1 MKLIHRYLL
10 KELFIPFLLGLAL
23 FTGVLI
29 SHQLFDITDLIIT
42 RGFSPLALLL
52 FLVASIPQTFYF
64 TIPMAILM
72 GVLMAYG
79 RLAADMELTIMR
91 ASGVSLR
98 SLLIPP
104 LIAGILLTSGLLMLR
119 EYGLPVLAHFQA
131 AQLARMETP
140 RPPELISPGRD
151 LVLGP
156 YTIYTEEIEG
166 DIMINP
172 FLEDRSREYPLRI
185 YARRGQWIQEADNEY
200 ILLLEEGT
208 IHQQTEDEYRN
219 IQFSRQTFPFQT
231 AEFSAEVAVD
241 IEDAA
246 SLTYL
251 YKKMAGSRE
260 ELYSLEQRIQKEDT
274 NLERA
279 YRRQLEETRKN
290 TIIFHRALAIPFAS
304 FFLILVGAP
313 FGMLARQSGKSI
325 GFVLSLLIIF
335 TYYMLITAGEPLAM
349 NGWLSP
355 SLAAWSANL
364 FFGITGLIML
374 ISLHIR
380 GR

>member
-10 KELFIPFLLGLAL
+10 KELIVPFLLGLAL

-42 RGFSPLALLL
+42 RGFSPLVLVL
-52 FLVASIPQTFYF
+52 FLGASIPQTFYF
-64 TIPMAILM
+64 TVPMAILM

-104 LIAGILLTSGLLMLR
+104 LIAGIILTSGLLALR
-119 EYGLPVLAHFQA
+119 EFGLPVLAHFQA
-131 AQLARMETP
+131 EQLARMETP
-140 RPPELISPGRD
+140 HPPDLIAGGRD

-156 YTIYTEEIEG
+156 YTIYADEIEG
-166 DIMINP
+166 NTMINP

-185 YARRGQWIQEADNEY
+185 YARRGEWIEEEGNEY
-200 ILLLEEGT
+200 VLLLERGT
-208 IHQQTEDEYRN
+208 IHQQTEEEYRN
-219 IQFSRQTFPFQT
+219 IEFSRHTFPLQT
-231 AEFSAEVAVD
+231 GQFSAEAAVD

-246 SLTYL
+246 SLSRL
-251 YKKMAGSRE
+251 YGRLSSSRE
-260 ELYSLEQRIQKEDT
+260 ELRNLRRRKEEDN
-274 NLERA
+274 NLEEN
-279 YRRQLEETRKN
+279 YRRQKRETRKD

-304 FFLILVGAP
+304 FFLVLVGAP
-313 FGMLARQSGKSI
+313 FGMLSRQSGKSI

-335 TYYMLITAGEPLAM
+335 LYYMLITAAEPLAM
-349 NGWLSP
+349 NGWLP
-355 SLAAWSANL
+355 PGLAAWSANL
-364 FFGITGLIML
+364 LFGITGLGL
-374 ISLHIR
+374 LLFLHIS
-380 GR
+380 GK